1 VARSDWRTGAGS
13 HSVGARAGTVD
24 SRDTREITGTGL
36 GLAVCREIARAHG
49 GDVTVESTLGAGS
62 TFRVRLPRAVP
73 EALAA

>member
-1 VARSDWRTGAGS
+1 MPPSRKARSR
-13 HSVGARAGTVD
+13 RPFMKGTCMACD
-24 SRDTREITGTGL
+24 RL

-62 TFRVRLPRAVP
+62 TFRVHLPRAVP